1 MRASAIISL
10 LLAISVFAACRNA
23 TPRGGVKETE
33 AECESIEDVVS
44 VSPGDTLTQVFVDKV
59 GLDSLFRSGPIP
71 DEIFKLMQGKTYK
84 ENCTVPREA
93 LRYILCL
100 HKDISGNILVGEM
113 VAAESIADDLLE
125 IFRELYLNS
134 YPIEKMRLPDWFDA
148 DDETMME
155 ANCTSCFNFRSI
167 GNSKKL
173 SRHALGT
180 AVDINPL
187 YNPFVHTVNG
197 TVAVEP
203 AAGGVYADRTAD
215 FPYKIEPDD
224 LCVRLFK
231 AHGFTWGG
239 NWNHSKDWQHFQH

>member
-1 MRASAIISL
+1 MRAAAISSL
-10 LLAISVFAACRNA
+10 LLAITVIAACKNTTSR
-23 TPRGGVKETE
+23 GVKETA

-44 VSPGDTLTQVFVDKV
+44 VSPGDTLTQAFVDEV
-59 GLDSLFRSGPIP
+59 GLDSLFRSGPVP
-71 DEIFKLMQGKTYK
+71 DDIFELMQGKTYK
-84 ENCTVPREA
+84 ENCTVPRES

-113 VAAESIADDLLE
+113 VASESIADDLLE

-203 AAGGVYADRTAD
+203 AAGGGYADRTAV

-231 AHGFTWGG
+231 SHGFTWGG
-239 NWNHSKDWQHFQH
+239 NWKHSKDWQHFQR